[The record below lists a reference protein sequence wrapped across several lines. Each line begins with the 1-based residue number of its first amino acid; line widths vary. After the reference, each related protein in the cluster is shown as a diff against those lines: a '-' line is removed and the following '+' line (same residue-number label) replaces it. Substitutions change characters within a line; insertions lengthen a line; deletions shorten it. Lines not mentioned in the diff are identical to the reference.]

1 MTNTQRITSNTN
13 TRRIPRKYKMVN
25 PFSFMDDTDN
35 KFTLI
40 YGFYVNEQQTIY
52 VESNNKTA
60 RMFREI

>member
-1 MTNTQRITSNTN
+1 
-13 TRRIPRKYKMVN
+13 
-25 PFSFMDDTDN
+25 MDDTDN